1 MCNLAQA
8 KISCSSQP
16 EVLPLCFNELKQCM
30 GGTYRYMDERLCV
43 HFQKSNIFIINDN
56 QF

>member
-8 KISCSSQP
+8 KIPCSSQP
-16 EVLPLCFNELKQCM
+16 KVLPLCFNELKQCM
-30 GGTYRYMDERLCV
+30 GGTYIDELLCV
-43 HFQKSNIFIINDN
+43 HFQKSNIYMINDN